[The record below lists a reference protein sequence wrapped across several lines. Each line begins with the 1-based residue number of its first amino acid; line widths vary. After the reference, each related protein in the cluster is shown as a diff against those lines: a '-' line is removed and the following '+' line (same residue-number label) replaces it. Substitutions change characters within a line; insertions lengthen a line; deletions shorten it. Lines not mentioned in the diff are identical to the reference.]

1 MYVSNLCKKVFSGAL
16 VKFVFLYGSNNS
28 DSFVFRNVGFG
39 EIKDHSL
46 RTTLFQKKKNC
57 YGSFVYVST
66 LRKKVFLGAPV
77 KCVFLYGSKN
87 SDSVVF
93 KNVGFAEIKDHSL
106 RRTPSQKTVC
116 NRGFMYMPT
125 LREKVFSGALVNC
138 FFLYGSNNSD
148 SVIFRNA
155 GFGEMKDHTFSTID
169 FCKSF

>member
-1 MYVSNLCKKVFSGAL
+1 MAQITEILFCFRMPVLKRSQLEN
-16 VKFVFLYGSNNS
+16 
-28 DSFVFRNVGFG
+28 DSF
-39 EIKDHSL
+39 S
-46 RTTLFQKKKNC
+46 KKKNC

-66 LRKKVFLGAPV
+66 LREKVFSGAPV

-116 NRGFMYMPT
+116 NRGCVYMST

-148 SVIFRNA
+148 SVVFRNA
-155 GFGEMKDHTFSTID
+155 GFGEMKDHTSSTID
-169 FCKSF
+169 FCKSFLTMNFLVGDLISVEKSLME